1 MGCGALGLITNIV
14 LQILFEYFTSHGF
27 NPVRNLT
34 RCADNAPTLN
44 VIQAY
49 TLAYVS

>member
-1 MGCGALGLITNIV
+1 VANIV
-14 LQILFEYFTSHGF
+14 LLIVFEFLTSHGF
-27 NPVRNLT
+27 DPVRNLT

-49 TLAYVS
+49 TLAYTS